1 MTTILVTHDQEEA
14 FALADRMGVMQ
25 MGRLLETGSPEELYR
40 HPTTRFVAR
49 FLGAANLFLGE
60 VSGQGLRLGTATLTP
75 DRSAPQAAVGTEAV
89 LVVRPE
95 DIEIAPL
102 SSAPLSPPFAGG
114 KVRALTFAG
123 HQQYVSIELDEL
135 SGVETATGDGRGAGE
150 AVSVDALRSA
160 AEQTA
165 APLSVGSAV
174 NLGVRRLHALP
185 TPISSFRL
193 LSTDAVQS
201 AALEASPLLTQL
213 LRSMQARVIRH
224 SPTGAHVERL
234 DAGICVLPLGADTP
248 GAIGAAVAQ
257 GARRL
262 LCIPPLA
269 ALPTRMLIYAGD
281 EMRSSALL
289 ALVSS
294 AMRHLPVP
302 TTAVTVQRPE
312 ASRGEVVEAQ
322 RKLLDTRAD
331 LRSAH
336 GLDLRGERFV
346 GDLRGWL
353 RQVAAQPEPVLI
365 VLELPVRPETL
376 AEHLSGEL
384 APLFSPASRAA
395 VLFAVEVE
403 P

>member
-1 MTTILVTHDQEEA
+1 APQT
-14 FALADRMGVMQ
+14 
-25 MGRLLETGSPEELYR
+25 
-40 HPTTRFVAR
+40 
-49 FLGAANLFLGE
+49 
-60 VSGQGLRLGTATLTP
+60 
-75 DRSAPQAAVGTEAV
+75 SAPQ
-89 LVVRPE
+89 
-95 DIEIAPL
+95 
-102 SSAPLSPPFAGG
+102 SPPFASG

-135 SGVETATGDGRGAGE
+135 SGVETATGAGRGSGE
-150 AVSVDALRSA
+150 APSVEALRSA
-160 AEQTA
+160 AEQSA
-165 APLSVGSAV
+165 VPLSVGDTV

-193 LSTDAVQS
+193 LTSDEAQS
-201 AALEASPLLTQL
+201 AALEATPLLTQL
-213 LRSMQARVIRH
+213 LRSMQARVIRL
-224 SPTGAHVERL
+224 PPAGAHTERL
-234 DAGICVLPLGADTP
+234 DAGICVLPLAADTAV
-248 GAIGAAVAQ
+248 AIGAAVAQ

-269 ALPTRMLIYAGD
+269 SLPTRMLIYAGE

-312 ASRGEVVEAQ
+312 ASRSEVVEAQ

-353 RQVAAQPEPVLI
+353 SDVAAQSEPVLI
-365 VLELPVRPETL
+365 VLELPAAPGPL
-376 AEHLSGEL
+376 AQALIGEL
-384 APLFSPASRAA
+384 APLFTPRSRAA
-395 VLFAVEVE
+395 VLFAIETE